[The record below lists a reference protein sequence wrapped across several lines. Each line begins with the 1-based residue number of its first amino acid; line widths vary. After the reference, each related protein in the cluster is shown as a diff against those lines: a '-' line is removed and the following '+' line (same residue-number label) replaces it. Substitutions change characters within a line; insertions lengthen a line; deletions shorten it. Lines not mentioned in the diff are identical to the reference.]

1 MPEITFTRSTGSYA
15 KGATVDMGAAT
26 AAHLV
31 QHGAAEYTN
40 GPSHQA
46 QAQAQALASQAGRTE
61 GQAHPPRRQGHPR
74 QQRGQPHPRVN
85 GTPHGWRV
93 TPLPPDWGT
102 TRRRILTRDRHK
114 CYMCGAHAPEVD
126 HITPASQHGTDDDS
140 NLAAIC
146 VRCHRRK
153 TSAEGVAARAKP
165 PRQRPAESHPGTLTD
180 R

>member
-1 MPEITFTRSTGSYA
+1 MPEITFTRDTGSYT
-15 KGATVDMGAAT
+15 KGATVDMGAGT

-31 QHGAAEYTN
+31 KHGAAEYTN
-40 GPSHQA
+40 GAAKPKPSRAKRAAPKAKQ
-46 QAQAQALASQAGRTE
+46 G
-61 GQAHPPRRQGHPR
+61 HPPRRQGHPR
-74 QQRGQPHPRVN
+74 QQRGPPHLRVN

>member
-1 MPEITFTRSTGSYA
+1 M
-15 KGATVDMGAAT
+15 
-26 AAHLV
+26 
-31 QHGAAEYTN
+31 
-40 GPSHQA
+40 
-46 QAQAQALASQAGRTE
+46 
-61 GQAHPPRRQGHPR
+61 
-74 QQRGQPHPRVN
+74 N

-114 CYMCGAHAPEVD
+114 CYLCGAHAPEVD
-126 HITPASQHGTDDDS
+126 HITPASQHGTDGDS

-146 VRCHRRK
+146 VPCHRRK

>member
-1 MPEITFTRSTGSYA
+1 M
-15 KGATVDMGAAT
+15 
-26 AAHLV
+26 
-31 QHGAAEYTN
+31 
-40 GPSHQA
+40 
-46 QAQAQALASQAGRTE
+46 
-61 GQAHPPRRQGHPR
+61 
-74 QQRGQPHPRVN
+74 N

-114 CYMCGAHAPEVD
+114 CYLCGAHAPEVD

-165 PRQRPAESHPGTLTD
+165 PRQRPPESHPGTLTEPHSTRQTDTQRLAPPSGPPPSTRPRRDND
-180 R
+180 RRVGDPPLPPPHEARSA

>member
-1 MPEITFTRSTGSYA
+1 M
-15 KGATVDMGAAT
+15 
-26 AAHLV
+26 
-31 QHGAAEYTN
+31 
-40 GPSHQA
+40 
-46 QAQAQALASQAGRTE
+46 
-61 GQAHPPRRQGHPR
+61 
-74 QQRGQPHPRVN
+74 N
-85 GTPHGWRV
+85 GTHHGWRV